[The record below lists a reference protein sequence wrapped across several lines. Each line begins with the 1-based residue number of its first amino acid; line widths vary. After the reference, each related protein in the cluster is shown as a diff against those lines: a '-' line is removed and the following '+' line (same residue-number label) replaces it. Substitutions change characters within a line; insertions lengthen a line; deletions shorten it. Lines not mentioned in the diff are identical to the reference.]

1 MPSNNRRLGGVL
13 AKQNGSSFENMFKT
27 RCAYLKVACTRI
39 PDSCRRVGSGPRDLQ
54 QIKSPFDYIISYQ
67 GRAAIIDTKTT
78 AAASFGKT
86 LIAEH
91 QVEELVQHERQGVSS
106 GYVIHLRK
114 VSRVVFISAATLI
127 NATKNPETMNLDH
140 DGVIDLGSLF
150 DFDVRKIFLETQIVP
165 ASRSNT

>member
-1 MPSNNRRLGGVL
+1 MPTTNRRRSGIL

-27 RCAYLKVACTRI
+27 RCTYLKVACTRI

-54 QIKSPFDYIISYQ
+54 QVKSPFDFIISFQ

-78 AAASFGKT
+78 AEASFKRV
-86 LIAEH
+86 LITEH
-91 QVEELVQHERQGVSS
+91 QVEELVQHEKQGVSS
-106 GYVIHLRK
+106 GYVVHLRK

-127 NATKNPETMNLDH
+127 KATKNPESLTLDD

-165 ASRSNT
+165 TSRSNT